1 MKNSILD
8 SISSEIEA
16 DNNQVIS
23 DRDILLKNIEQ
34 LKQQKLNILFVGA
47 TGVGKSSTINAIFNT
62 EVAKVGYSVDPETA
76 TVNLMV
82 SSPEVSNLSPLEGL

>member
-1 MKNSILD
+1 MRNSILE

-34 LKQQKLNILFVGA
+34 LKQQKL
-47 TGVGKSSTINAIFNT
+47 
-62 EVAKVGYSVDPETA
+62 
-76 TVNLMV
+76 
-82 SSPEVSNLSPLEGL
+82 